1 MSKSNRQRIDDALEL
16 VAAGYRPFV
25 EAELRSVYGDDWAT
39 KAADRGGWAHV
50 KAGAKPNPDD
60 PDFLFWVTVNH
71 WQNVFR
77 KVLGDLERGYLTE
90 LRKARAKWAHKEG
103 FLLDET
109 CRVLD
114 TAYLLLSAIG
124 APEAAEVD
132 AIRQEAQRQR
142 YEEQTKKATSAPLPG
157 MAEGGGAV
165 AGLKPWRDVIE
176 PHDDVATGQYHQA
189 EFAADLA
196 QVQRGGALP
205 EYSDPVEF
213 FRRTFLTRGLRDL
226 LIQTIRRVAGAGGE
240 PTVDLLTNF
249 GGGKTH
255 SLLAVYHLC
264 TPGIT
269 PSALPGV
276 DELLAEAGVPELP
289 PVINRAVLVGTALSP
304 HRVVTKP
311 DGCEVRTLW
320 GEMAWQLGGKEA
332 YELIRGED
340 EARTTFGSD
349 ALVPILERC
358 APCVILIDEWVAY
371 ARLLW
376 GRDDL
381 LGGSFDAQMTFAQS
395 LTEAVKAVPNAM
407 LLVSIPASDR
417 FDDGGSPTATD
428 AQSGIEVGGP
438 GGLEAL
444 KRLRAVVHRADS
456 PWYPATAEEAFEIV
470 RRRLFKPLDADG
482 YKERDATAR
491 RLVQMYRD
499 QAAEFP
505 TDAREAVYEER
516 IRRAYPIH
524 PELFDRLYQD
534 WAALERF
541 QRTRGV
547 LRLMASVVHSLWVNG
562 DQRPLILP
570 ASVPL
575 DDQDVLEE
583 VTRHLEDNWKP
594 VIDTDVDGPA
604 SVPAV
609 LDRDNKILGRLQAA
623 RRVARTVFMGS
634 APTLQRRVGDGA
646 GGPNPNRGIED
657 VRIKLGSALPGET
670 SAVFGDALR
679 HLTDRATHLY
689 VDGNRYWFST
699 TPSVASIAQDL
710 ADSWPEDK
718 VAEELSTWIKQEKDK
733 GCFVRVHRMPSGPSD
748 VDDEPAVGLVVL
760 RPEHP
765 HAPKQADTA
774 AVSAARQILEQRQGG
789 PRNFKNMLVFLAAD
803 QNRLPE
809 LLSAVRQWMAWNDIS
824 ARRKE
829 LNLDQFGI
837 TQTETKLSQ
846 AADTVRQRIN
856 ETYVWLLT
864 PTQTPGERDITMSS
878 VKVEGQGTL
887 AERVSRKAERDNA
900 VITVYGASNLRLE
913 LDRIPLWRGDHVV
926 VSQVWDD
933 FAKYPYLPR
942 LKDVN
947 VLLRAVADGPMT
959 VDVARDGFGY
969 ADSYDEKE
977 QRYRGLVIGA
987 GVKNAVSDGRSV
999 LVRPEVAAAQEVEQT
1014 GGGAKPGE
1022 GPTTKA
1028 GNTGG
1033 GGGVGTKSAAKKPT
1047 RFYGRK
1053 TVSSARLG
1061 RDAGEIANEVVAHL
1075 VALAGVDVE
1084 VTIEVNASGA
1094 EFDDSVVRVVTEN
1107 ANALRFDTAE
1117 FE

>member
-16 VAAGYRPFV
+16 VAKGYRPFV
-25 EAELRSVYGDDWAT
+25 ETELRSIYGDDWAT
-39 KAADRGGWAHV
+39 KAAERGGWGHE

-60 PDFLFWVTVNH
+60 PDFLFWVSVNH

-90 LRKARAKWAHKEG
+90 LRKARAKWAYKEG
-103 FLLDET
+103 FVLDET

-114 TAYLLLSAIG
+114 TAYLLLSAVG

-132 AIRQEAQRQR
+132 VIRQEAQRQR
-142 YEEQTKKATSAPLPG
+142 YEEQTKKATSTPLPG
-157 MAEGGGAV
+157 MPEGGGAV
-165 AGLKPWRDVIE
+165 AGLTPWRDVIE
-176 PHDDVATGQYHQA
+176 PHDDVATGRYHQA

-205 EYSDPVEF
+205 EYGDPVEF

-226 LIQTIRRVAGAGGE
+226 LIQTIRRVSGGGGE
-240 PTVDLLTNF
+240 PIVDLLTNF

-264 TPGIT
+264 APGMT

-276 DELLAEAGVPELP
+276 DELLAESGVTSFPTE
-289 PVINRAVLVGTALSP
+289 VNRAVLVGTALSP
-304 HRVVTKP
+304 HRLVAKS
-311 DGCEVRTLW
+311 DGTEVRTLW
-320 GEMAWQLGGKEA
+320 GEMAWQLGGSTA
-332 YELIRGED
+332 YDLIRGED
-340 EARTTFGSD
+340 EARVAPGSD
-349 ALVPILERC
+349 ALREVLELC
-358 APCVILIDEWVAY
+358 APCVVLIDEWVAY

-395 LTEAVKAVPNAM
+395 LTEAAKAVPNAM

-417 FDDGGSPTATD
+417 FSDGASPTETD

-444 KRLRAVVHRADS
+444 RRLRAVVHRADS
-456 PWYPATAEEAFEIV
+456 PWQPATAEEGFEIV

-505 TDAREAVYEER
+505 SDAREAVYEER

-547 LRLMASVVHSLWVNG
+547 LRLMASVVHSLWING

-570 ASVPL
+570 ASIPL
-575 DDQDVLEE
+575 DDQDVFEE

-594 VIDTDVDGPA
+594 VVDTDVDGAA
-604 SVPAV
+604 SVPAA
-609 LDRDNKILGRLQAA
+609 LDRDNKIFGRLQAA
-623 RRVARTVFMGS
+623 RRVARSVFMGS
-634 APTLQRRVGDGA
+634 APTLQRRVGGE

-657 VRIKLGSALPGET
+657 VRIKLGCVLPGET

-710 ADSWPEDK
+710 ADSWPDDK
-718 VAEELSTWIKQEKDK
+718 VTEELVRWVREERDK
-733 GCFVRVHRMPSGPSD
+733 GCFVRVHRMPTGPTD
-748 VDDEPAVGLVVL
+748 VDDEPTVGLVIL
-760 RPEHP
+760 RAEAP
-765 HAPKQADTA
+765 HAAKQGDTDA
-774 AVSAARQILEQRQGG
+774 MRAAREVLEQRQGG

-809 LLSAVRQWMAWNDIS
+809 LLSAVRQCMAWDSIS
-824 ARRKE
+824 KRRKE

-856 ETYVWLLT
+856 ETFVWLLT
-864 PTQTPGERDITMSS
+864 PTQAPGEREITLAA
-878 VKVEGQGTL
+878 VKVEGQGSL
-887 AERVSRKAERDNA
+887 AERVTRKAERDNA

-913 LDRIPLWRGDHVV
+913 LDRIPLWRGDHVS

-959 VDVARDGFGY
+959 LDVTRDGFAY
-969 ADSYDEKE
+969 AESYDEQEK
-977 QRYRGLVIGA
+977 RYRGLVIGA
-987 GVKNAVSDGRSV
+987 GVTNPVADGRSV
-999 LVRPEVAAAQEVEQT
+999 LVKPDVAAAQEAEQP
-1014 GGGAKPGE
+1014 PGV
-1022 GPTTKA
+1022 P
-1028 GNTGG
+1028 GG
-1033 GGGVGTKSAAKKPT
+1033 GGTTTAAGGETGSALAGEARSTRRSKPT
-1047 RFYGRK
+1047 HFYGRK
-1053 TVSSARLG
+1053 SVNATRLG
-1061 RDAGEIANEVVAHL
+1061 RDAGEIANELVAHL
-1075 VALAGVDVE
+1075 VALAGVHVE

-1094 EFDDSVVRVVTEN
+1094 EFDDSVVRIVTEN
-1107 ANALRFDTAE
+1107 AKALRFDTAE